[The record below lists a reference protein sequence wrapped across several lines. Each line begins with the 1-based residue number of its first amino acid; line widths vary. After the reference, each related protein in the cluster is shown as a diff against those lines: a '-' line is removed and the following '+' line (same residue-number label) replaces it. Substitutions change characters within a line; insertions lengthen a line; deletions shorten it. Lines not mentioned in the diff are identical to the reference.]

1 MSQAVLTGLLR
12 CQGGQPGGRQAVG
25 RRASSREG
33 AWYMFSMKAVVMTP
47 EATWPGAAGS
57 AVGPV
62 HILLGTKCWLLRV
75 PKTVT
80 VARFSPPLYA
90 LLPRGGGG

>member
-1 MSQAVLTGLLR
+1 
-12 CQGGQPGGRQAVG
+12 
-25 RRASSREG
+25 
-33 AWYMFSMKAVVMTP
+33 MFSMEAVVTTP
-47 EATWPGAAGS
+47 EATRPGAAGS

-75 PKTVT
+75 PKPVT

-90 LLPRGGGG
+90 LLPQGGWGGGG